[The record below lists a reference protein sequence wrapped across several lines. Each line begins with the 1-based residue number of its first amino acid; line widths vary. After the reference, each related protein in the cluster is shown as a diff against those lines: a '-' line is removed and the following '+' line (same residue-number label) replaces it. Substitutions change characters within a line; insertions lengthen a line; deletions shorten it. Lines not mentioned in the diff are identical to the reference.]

1 MQHFPELRQEL
12 ATAASNEEIY
22 AVLDAIR
29 SERDSSPTP
38 LPQPMPPEDV
48 LMLTPGNAP
57 APENSVLWRRV
68 RCLAC
73 KPCVRSRRAVGMP
86 CAWVVLLGVGRTVLT
101 PAAFTALR
109 DATRARDWLCRPHAV
124 YLCLETSDALLE
136 ALLADGHACL
146 YTVARD
152 GQ

>member
-1 MQHFPELRQEL
+1 
-12 ATAASNEEIY
+12 
-22 AVLDAIR
+22 
-29 SERDSSPTP
+29 
-38 LPQPMPPEDV
+38 MPPEDALV
-48 LMLTPGNAP
+48 LTPGNAP
-57 APENSVLWRRV
+57 APENAVLWRRV

-86 CAWVVLLGVGRTVLT
+86 CAWVVLLGVGRAVLT

-124 YLCLETSDALLE
+124 YLSLETSDALLE